1 MVAKR
6 QQDSNAAKIREWLK
20 AHPRST
26 TGEIAQ
32 AVGWTSGRV
41 SATMWSEMR
50 RTPQVIIREEQV
62 VPGRTA
68 PRYVYLH
75 RDTLAHAII
84 SPAPA
89 FVVEPAVAGP
99 RPRDEQPKVQPPV
112 RVTYGDL
119 TDVIM
124 PPGVANT
131 TPHEPGLGAVVEE
144 LARAIAQHVLSR
156 VEAQLAEQLKHIL
169 PETTQPLKPISVEA
183 LTRQILPQE
192 HTGPRRPTI
201 LIAGLLPNQAGIIQT
216 EFGEAFDFRFYM
228 VGQSMGQLKNML
240 PGADYVWTFTSKISH
255 AVEETMKAKG
265 VTIHRCSG
273 GLTMLKDQLLAL
285 YVRITDKKD
294 AT

>member
-62 VPGRTA
+62 VPGRTT

-75 RDTLAHAII
+75 RDTLVQAIV

-89 FVVEPAVAGP
+89 FVVTPAPA
-99 RPRDEQPKVQPPV
+99 PKTVM
-112 RVTYGDL
+112 
-119 TDVIM
+119 DVI
-124 PPGVANT
+124 PPGVICSLPDTRNT
-131 TPHEPGLGAVVEE
+131 TPHAPGLETVVEE

-169 PETTQPLKPISVEA
+169 PETTQPLRPISVEA

-228 VGQSMGQLKNML
+228 VGQSIGQLKHML

-294 AT
+294 VT